1 MCFLSFIATFCIL
14 EIEKE
19 GYGHQYE
26 AHHAN
31 NRCVE
36 LQRPGIVRVQGRLAQ
51 LEYYCADGLN
61 RSEYAEWILARV
73 ELEAQYLLRVRVHCT
88 IHEAPGER
96 EGVD

>member
-1 MCFLSFIATFCIL
+1 MCLLSLWAAFHIL

-19 GYGHQYE
+19 GYGHQYQ

-51 LEYYCADGLN
+51 LEYDCTDGLHG
-61 RSEYAEWILARV
+61 SENAEWVLARV
-73 ELEAQYLLRVRVHCT
+73 ELEAQYLLRVRVHRT